1 MNTKSTFRGL
11 IDLNGV
17 SFSFTLTIDFI
28 DFESSGIYDTD
39 PRSSEAKKLTREDV
53 SEVLT
58 NSLLQQGAIA
68 QSNADNR
75 NKLIN
80 VLQLNKPV

>member
-1 MNTKSTFRGL
+1 MRDSNYNV
-11 IDLNGV
+11 IDLNGI

-28 DFESSGIYDTD
+28 GFEASGVYDTD
-39 PRSSEAKKLTREDV
+39 PRSSDVLKPTRDDV

-75 NKLIN
+75 NRLIN
-80 VLQLNKPV
+80 VLQLNNPI